1 MAARK
6 RKSKRSLI
14 VSAIV
19 VVLILA
25 IELGAHFGVLNWESL
40 FGNFGLHNDN
50 AFLSGTLEVYYLDVG
65 NADCILLRQDEH
77 AMMIDAG
84 ERGDYD
90 AILSALRRH
99 NVQRLDLVIATH
111 PHADHIGSMEKIIQ
125 EVEIDRFL
133 MSFMPEDE
141 TPTTSV
147 YVNMLKALEQ
157 KDVSVTEVLP
167 GDTYEFGGAQV
178 HILAPINE
186 SDDPNAMSVVCRV
199 DYGKHRFLFV
209 GDAEEG
215 VEKDMLSARADLK
228 ADVLKVGHHGSRTG
242 TSTAF
247 LQAVSPSYAVITCGA
262 ENAYGH
268 PHKQVLDRL
277 QKAQVK
283 TLRSDIDGDI
293 TFVSD
298 GVTLVDVTER
308 GVE

>member
-6 RKSKRSLI
+6 RKSKKPL
-14 VSAIV
+14 VLTV
-19 VVLILA
+19 VVAILILA
-25 IELGAHFGVLNWESL
+25 IELGSHFGVLNWPSL
-40 FGNFGLHNDN
+40 FGDFGLLNDN
-50 AFLSGTLEVYYLDVG
+50 AALSGTLEVYYLDVG
-65 NADCILLRQDEH
+65 NADCILLRQDEQ
-77 AMMIDAG
+77 AMLIDAG

-90 AILSALRRH
+90 DILSALRRH
-99 NVQRLDLVIATH
+99 NVQRLNLVIATH
-111 PHADHIGSMEKIIQ
+111 PHADHIGSMEKIVQ
-125 EVEIDRFL
+125 EVEIDQFL
-133 MSFMPEDE
+133 MTFMPEDA
-141 TPTTSV
+141 TPTTAV
-147 YVNMLKALEQ
+147 YLNMLKALEQ
-157 KDVSVTEVLP
+157 KDVPVTEVLP
-167 GDTYEFGGAQV
+167 GDTYEFGGAQA

-209 GDAEEG
+209 GDAEEA
-215 VEKDMLSARADLK
+215 VERDMLAARTDLK

-242 TSTAF
+242 TCTAF

-283 TLRSDIDGDI
+283 TLRSDLDGDI
-293 TFVSD
+293 SFVTD
-298 GVTLVDVTER
+298 GVSLLCATER